1 MKTKTLVMMCLL
13 LGIGLTQLSAQIP
26 PPSNGKETGTVSYL
40 ISNVYWQ
47 PIVCNGDV
55 VDNLEGT
62 ATWHVVYKWE
72 KGVAVW
78 NRQHGFEVDVH
89 STNPPYEQFKLSESD
104 KGDELNGIVTWH
116 YNLKGNYG
124 SHYIGT
130 SSYDWIN
137 NIWVNGRTICAGEH
151 K

>member
-1 MKTKTLVMMCLL
+1 MMCLL

-72 KGVAVW
+72 RELLFGTGNTAL
-78 NRQHGFEVDVH
+78 R
-89 STNPPYEQFKLSESD
+89 STYIVQTPHMSN
-104 KGDELNGIVTWH
+104 LN
-116 YNLKGNYG
+116 
-124 SHYIGT
+124 
-130 SSYDWIN
+130 
-137 NIWVNGRTICAGEH
+137 
-151 K
+151 